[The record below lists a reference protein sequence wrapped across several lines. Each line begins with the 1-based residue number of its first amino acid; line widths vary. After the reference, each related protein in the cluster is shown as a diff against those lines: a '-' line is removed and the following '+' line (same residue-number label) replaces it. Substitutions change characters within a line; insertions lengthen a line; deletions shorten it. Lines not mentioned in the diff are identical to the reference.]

1 MLSIGGSAKMTADV
15 LLNKIFTVNSLRK
28 AVNNKNGDLYKETIN
43 SLSIS
48 NGEIKT
54 NLDAIKNMYKYMY
67 KSHRNEYFYK
77 NTLINKILLGR
88 HSVRTSTAIR
98 ELPISNNI
106 LDLLIINGIGQVY
119 EIKTGLDNLN
129 RLKDQLNAY
138 YMAFSYCNV
147 VTDLS
152 HLDDLKELLSDTPT
166 GIILLTSR
174 GTLHVEK
181 SPSEYND
188 KLNSQ
193 EIFRILRKSEFE
205 NIIKKNFGYLPKV
218 GQSKYY
224 QECFELFKTIEV
236 KQTQKFMLDELKKRT
251 SINQENYSYFKDI
264 PKELKALVY
273 FSDYK
278 IKEYNVLQEF
288 LNTKY

>member
-1 MLSIGGSAKMTADV
+1 MTTDV

-28 AVNNKNGDLYKETIN
+28 AINNKNSDLYKKTIDSLNIN
-43 SLSIS
+43 SS
-48 NGEIKT
+48 EIVT
-54 NLDAIKNMYKYMY
+54 NLDAIKNMYQYMY
-67 KSHRNEYFYK
+67 KFHRNEYFYK

-138 YMAFSYCNV
+138 YKAFSYCNV

-152 HLDDLKELLSDTPT
+152 HLDDLKKMLSDTPT
-166 GIILLTSR
+166 GIILLTNR

-181 SPSEYND
+181 EPSEYND
-188 KLNSQ
+188 KLNSL
-193 EIFRILRKSEFE
+193 EMFKILRKGEFE
-205 NIIKKNFGYLPKV
+205 HILTENFGQLPKV

-224 QECFELFKTIEV
+224 QECFNLFETIDV
-236 KQTQKFMLDELKKRT
+236 KYAQKFMLNELKKRS
-251 SINQENYSYFKDI
+251 SINQENYDYFKDI
-264 PKELKALVY
+264 PKELKTLVY
-273 FSDYK
+273 FSNYK
-278 IKEYNVLQEF
+278 LKEYNVLKEF